1 MRTFQ
6 AVALG
11 TTLALFGFIGSL
23 SAQTA
28 STDQEGNPPV
38 FYQQESNPSV
48 FYQTLPSEH
57 GLYIYPPVSVKTAPN
72 SHKVRRLTT
81 SKLAP
86 KAHRDGHL
94 TTATAAP
101 PKPHKA
107 RRLAISK
114 LAPKTP
120 KNQPLTTATAAP
132 PKSHKVRRL
141 AISKLVPEAHRDSH
155 LTTATATPKKM
166 GLKTRRVPHRAIATA
181 TPNSQDKHVTTP
193 EVTSKAQKAMPNEAL
208 LKEQTP
214 TPEETTHKDKA
225 HRLAIQVNQN
235 DPAVMNLALNN
246 AENVIEYYNGRGED
260 VQVEIVT
267 FGPGLHMLRAD
278 TSPVKD
284 RIERLKNHSLQE
296 VTFLACGNTQARMEK
311 SEGKPIPILPQ
322 ATMVPSGVVRL
333 MELQEQG
340 WSYVRP

>member
-1 MRTFQ
+1 MHSLIRA
-6 AVALG
+6 AVA
-11 TTLALFGFIGSL
+11 AIVFGVLVGGPIGKAAESEK
-23 SAQTA
+23 SHRI
-28 STDQEGNPPV
+28 GNPTSTV
-38 FYQQESNPSV
+38 ESAKPSR
-48 FYQTLPSEH
+48 T
-57 GLYIYPPVSVKTAPN
+57 G
-72 SHKVRRLTT
+72 
-81 SKLAP
+81 
-86 KAHRDGHL
+86 
-94 TTATAAP
+94 
-101 PKPHKA
+101 KPA
-107 RRLAISK
+107 
-114 LAPKTP
+114 
-120 KNQPLTTATAAP
+120 
-132 PKSHKVRRL
+132 
-141 AISKLVPEAHRDSH
+141 
-155 LTTATATPKKM
+155 
-166 GLKTRRVPHRAIATA
+166 
-181 TPNSQDKHVTTP
+181 
-193 EVTSKAQKAMPNEAL
+193 SKAAESAKPDQTGKPASKAAESAKP
-208 LKEQTP
+208 
-214 TPEETTHKDKA
+214 

-311 SEGKPIPILPQ
+311 SEGKPISILPQ